1 MSDGAATPQRLV
13 IVLPTTGEF
22 DSRTYRIASTV
33 AGRGHSVTVIARAG
47 PGLPNQESDPSGY
60 RVVRVTIDP
69 YDALPFPGLWRRLRR
84 RTRTAPGASSAPG
97 ASVRPAPPARRGVRA
112 RVRAAGN
119 SAIRILAIVLTV
131 RAQIRASRAVDPGAD
146 LYHGMAYMG
155 IPVALSLARR
165 SGGRVVYD
173 ARDIYVEAGNLARLP
188 APLRAIVARL
198 ERGWA
203 RRADRVVTVNEP
215 YAGVMAAAWGPPQP
229 LVVMNCAY
237 RFDPPVPPERRF
249 HALLGLPPEA
259 RIVLYQGGYSAD
271 RGIAQL
277 ILAIRDVPDA
287 VLVLMG
293 YGVLEAD
300 LERAAADPAS
310 DGRIRLV
317 PPVSPVELIGWVAA
331 ADVVAM
337 PIQSTTLNHR
347 LTTPNKLFEAL
358 AAGVPL
364 VASDLPGMAPIV
376 IETGAG
382 LVVDPGDS
390 AAIAAAIRAILDPAT
405 HATMA
410 ALALAAAHQRY
421 NWASQ
426 GEILLGEYGRITG
439 RPW

>member
-1 MSDGAATPQRLV
+1 M
-13 IVLPTTGEF
+13 
-22 DSRTYRIASTV
+22 
-33 AGRGHSVTVIARAG
+33 
-47 PGLPNQESDPSGY
+47 
-60 RVVRVTIDP
+60 
-69 YDALPFPGLWRRLRR
+69 
-84 RTRTAPGASSAPG
+84 
-97 ASVRPAPPARRGVRA
+97 
-112 RVRAAGN
+112 
-119 SAIRILAIVLTV
+119 
-131 RAQIRASRAVDPGAD
+131 DPGAD

-173 ARDIYVEAGNLARLP
+173 ARDIYVAAGNLARLP
-188 APLRAIVARL
+188 GPLRAIVARL

-203 RRADRVVTVNEP
+203 RHVDRVVTVNEP

-237 RFDPPVPPERRF
+237 RFDPPVPRDRRF

-259 RIVLYQGGYSAD
+259 RIVLYQGGFSAD
-271 RGIAQL
+271 RGIEQL

-287 VLVLMG
+287 ILVLMG
-293 YGVLEAD
+293 YGALEAD
-300 LERAAADPAS
+300 VERAAADPAS
-310 DGRIRLV
+310 GGRIRLV
-317 PPVSPVELIGWVAA
+317 PPVSPIELIGWVAA

-337 PIQSTTLNHR
+337 PIQPTTLNHR

-376 IETGAG
+376 TETGAG
-382 LVVDPGDS
+382 LVVDPGDP
-390 AAIAAAIRAILDPAT
+390 AAIAAAIRATLDPVT

-410 ALALAAAHQRY
+410 DRALAAAHERY

-426 GEILLGEYGRITG
+426 AEVLLDEYGRITG
-439 RPW
+439 LPW